1 MKTKQMLALLL
12 ALCLLPAVCL
22 AESEEPVPFVPF
34 EAETIEGEAI
44 SSDIYAQADYTIV
57 MYSATW
63 CSACH
68 QCTPELIAFLDAYNA
83 QGGATVQAVS
93 VMTDTRSYETG
104 ELEEDVVED
113 AKTLKESLEIPYPVL
128 IPDDNLF
135 AVMSIISYF
144 PTFFVV
150 DSDGNIA
157 YATYGGLA
165 QGEWE
170 TVFEELTAV

>member
-1 MKTKQMLALLL
+1 M
-12 ALCLLPAVCL
+12 
-22 AESEEPVPFVPF
+22 
-34 EAETIEGEAI
+34 
-44 SSDIYAQADYTIV
+44 
-57 MYSATW
+57 
-63 CSACH
+63 
-68 QCTPELIAFLDAYNA
+68 NA
-83 QGGATVQAVS
+83 SNGLV
-93 VMTDTRSYETG
+93 
-104 ELEEDVVED
+104 EEDVVED

-165 QGEWE
+165 QGDWE

>member
-1 MKTKQMLALLL
+1 M
-12 ALCLLPAVCL
+12 
-22 AESEEPVPFVPF
+22 
-34 EAETIEGEAI
+34 
-44 SSDIYAQADYTIV
+44 
-57 MYSATW
+57 
-63 CSACH
+63 
-68 QCTPELIAFLDAYNA
+68 
-83 QGGATVQAVS
+83 QAVS

-150 DSDGNIA
+150 DSDGNHRLCHLRRPGAGRLGNRI
-157 YATYGGLA
+157 
-165 QGEWE
+165 
-170 TVFEELTAV
+170 